1 MSARSHVCLLGVYD
15 LLFWSAVCLRCS
27 ADKCTY
33 IICNQFIEQQFR
45 GKLLA
50 PAWGGGGLSI
60 LAHGDLNGPSML
72 QLSHGA
78 ASCDTEG
85 LKQTFGESL
94 EGMAVGGKCKWP
106 SHAGE
111 NPSVCDR
118 RQTCFHFRTK
128 VTRHARRSSA
138 HDLIPPQISPSPL

>member
-15 LLFWSAVCLRCS
+15 LLFWSAVCLCCS

-33 IICNQFIEQQFR
+33 IICNQFIEQQ
-45 GKLLA
+45 A
-50 PAWGGGGLSI
+50 PAWGGAAPLSI

-85 LKQTFGESL
+85 LKQTFGESKEVL
-94 EGMAVGGKCKWP
+94 REWGGGGCKWP
-106 SHAGE
+106 SLAKTPPRGIGDK
-111 NPSVCDR
+111 PVFIY
-118 RQTCFHFRTK
+118 T
-128 VTRHARRSSA
+128 RRSQDTCGA
-138 HDLIPPQISPSPL
+138 PQPHDPSPPHISPPPL

>member
-15 LLFWSAVCLRCS
+15 LLFWSAVCLCCS

-33 IICNQFIEQQFR
+33 IICNQFIEQQ
-45 GKLLA
+45 A
-50 PAWGGGGLSI
+50 PAWGGGAAPLSI

-85 LKQTFGESL
+85 LKQTFGESKEVL
-94 EGMAVGGKCKWP
+94 REWLSGGGN
-106 SHAGE
+106 ANG
-111 NPSVCDR
+111 
-118 RQTCFHFRTK
+118 
-128 VTRHARRSSA
+128 RHTLVKTPPRAIGDKPVFIYTRRSQDTRGA
-138 HDLIPPQISPSPL
+138 PQPTTLPPPPPD